1 MDKTM
6 DIPKIEIKK
15 ILYTTDLSESG
26 RYAFSYAA
34 SLANAYKAEISVLH
48 VIEEGPELDKTLVGY
63 ISEELW
69 EQIKKQNL
77 EEAREILVN
86 RKMDNAAI
94 KKCVG
99 DFCEEIQS
107 STPEEAYVA
116 YDIAIEMGHAVEKIL
131 EYATQGNYDLIV
143 VGSHGHGTLDT
154 MMGDTARRIVRRSEI
169 PVFVVKLPR

>member
-1 MDKTM
+1 M

-34 SLANAYKAEISVLH
+34 SLANAYKAQLSVLH
-48 VIEEGPELDKTLVGY
+48 VIEEGPELDKTLAGY
-63 ISEELW
+63 ITEELW
-69 EQIKKQNL
+69 DQIKRQNL

-86 RKMDNAAI
+86 RKRDDAAI

-107 STPEEAYVA
+107 GTGDSYVA
-116 YDIAIEMGHAVEKIL
+116 YDIAIEMGHAVKKIL
-131 EYATQGNYDLIV
+131 EYAVQGSYDLIV

-154 MMGDTARRIVRRSEI
+154 MMGDTARRIVRRSNI
-169 PVFVVKLPR
+169 PVLVVRLPR

>member
-1 MDKTM
+1 MDKAM
-6 DIPKIEIKK
+6 EIPKIEIKK

-34 SLANAYKAEISVLH
+34 SLANAYKAELSVLH

-69 EQIKKQNL
+69 EQIKRQNL

-86 RKMDNAAI
+86 RKRDNAAI

-99 DFCEEIQS
+99 DFCEEIQA
-107 STPEEAYVA
+107 STGEAYVT
-116 YDIAIEMGHAVEKIL
+116 YDIAIEMGHAVKKIL
-131 EYATQGNYDLIV
+131 EYAAQGSYDLIV

-154 MMGDTARRIVRRSEI
+154 MMGDTARRIVRRSDI
-169 PVFVVKLPR
+169 PVLVVRLPR

>member
-1 MDKTM
+1 MDSAM

-34 SLANAYKAEISVLH
+34 SLANAHKAELSVLH
-48 VIEEGPELDKTLVGY
+48 VIEEGPELDKTLAGY

-77 EEAREILVN
+77 EEASEILLN
-86 RKMDNAAI
+86 RKRDNAAI

-116 YDIAIEMGHAVEKIL
+116 YDIAIEMGHAVKKIL
-131 EYATQGNYDLIV
+131 EYAAQGNYDLIV

-154 MMGDTARRIVRRSEI
+154 MMGDTARRILRRSEI
-169 PVFVVKLPR
+169 PVLVVRLPR

>member
-1 MDKTM
+1 M

-26 RYAFSYAA
+26 RYAFAYAA
-34 SLANAYKAEISVLH
+34 SLANAYKAEITVLH
-48 VIEEGPELDKTLVGY
+48 VIEERPELDKTLAGY

-77 EEAREILVN
+77 EEAREILIN

-107 STPEEAYVA
+107 SIPEEAYVA
-116 YDIAIEMGHAVEKIL
+116 YDVAIEMGNPVEKIL
-131 EYATQGNYDLIV
+131 EYGVQGSYDLIV

-154 MMGDTARRIVRRSEI
+154 MMGGTARRIVRSSDI
-169 PVFVVKLPR
+169 PVLVVRVPR

>member
-1 MDKTM
+1 MDKAM

-34 SLANAYKAEISVLH
+34 SLANAYKAELSVLH
-48 VIEEGPELDKTLVGY
+48 VIEEGPELDKTLAGY

-69 EQIKKQNL
+69 EQIKSQNL

-86 RKMDNAAI
+86 RKRDNAAI

-107 STPEEAYVA
+107 STGETYVV
-116 YDIAIEMGHAVEKIL
+116 YDIAIEMGHAVKKIL
-131 EYATQGNYDLIV
+131 EYAGQGSYDLIV

-154 MMGDTARRIVRRSEI
+154 MMGDTARRIVRRSDI
-169 PVFVVKLPR
+169 PVLVVRLPR

>member
-1 MDKTM
+1 M

-15 ILYTTDLSESG
+15 ILYTTDLSEHG

-107 STPEEAYVA
+107 STPEEAYVT

-143 VGSHGHGTLDT
+143 VGSHGHGTLET

>member
-1 MDKTM
+1 MDKAM

-34 SLANAYKAEISVLH
+34 SLANAYKAELSVLH

-69 EQIKKQNL
+69 EKIKKQNL
-77 EEAREILVN
+77 DEAREILVN
-86 RKMDNAAI
+86 RKRDNAAI

-107 STPEEAYVA
+107 NSPEEAYVA
-116 YDIAIEMGHAVEKIL
+116 YDITIEMGHAVKKIL
-131 EYATQGNYDLIV
+131 EYAVQGSYDLIV

-169 PVFVVKLPR
+169 PVLVVKLPQ

>member
-1 MDKTM
+1 M
-6 DIPKIEIKK
+6 DIPKVEIKK

-34 SLANAYKAEISVLH
+34 SLVNAYKAELSVLH
-48 VIEEGPELDKTLVGY
+48 VIEEGPDLDKSLAGY

-77 EEAREILVN
+77 EEAREILIN
-86 RKMDNAAI
+86 RKRDNAAI
-94 KKCVG
+94 RKCVG

-107 STPEEAYVA
+107 SAGETYVA
-116 YDIAIEMGHAVEKIL
+116 YDITIEMGHAVEKIL
-131 EYATQGNYDLIV
+131 EYAAQGSYDLIV

-169 PVFVVKLPR
+169 PVLVVRLPR

>member
-1 MDKTM
+1 MDKAM

-34 SLANAYKAEISVLH
+34 SLANAYKAELSVLH
-48 VIEEGPELDKTLVGY
+48 VIEEGPELDKTLAGY

-69 EQIKKQNL
+69 EQIKSQNL

-86 RKMDNAAI
+86 RKRDNAAI

-107 STPEEAYVA
+107 STGETYVV
-116 YDIAIEMGHAVEKIL
+116 YDIAIEMGHAVKKIL
-131 EYATQGNYDLIV
+131 EYAAQGSYDLIV

-154 MMGDTARRIVRRSEI
+154 MMGDTARRIVRRSDI
-169 PVFVVKLPR
+169 PVLVVRLPR

>member
-34 SLANAYKAEISVLH
+34 SLANAYKAEITVLH

-86 RKMDNAAI
+86 RKKDNAAI
-94 KKCVG
+94 RKCVG

-107 STPEEAYVA
+107 STPGEAYVT
-116 YDIAIEMGHAVEKIL
+116 YEIAIEMGNPVEKIL
-131 EYATQGNYDLIV
+131 EYAAQGSYDLIV

-154 MMGDTARRIVRRSEI
+154 MIGDTARRIVRRSEI
-169 PVFVVKLPR
+169 PVFVVRLPR

>member
-1 MDKTM
+1 M

-26 RYAFSYAA
+26 RYAFTYAA
-34 SLANAYKAEISVLH
+34 SLANAYKAEITVLH

-69 EQIKKQNL
+69 DQIKKQNL

-94 KKCVG
+94 RKCVG
-99 DFCEEIQS
+99 DFCEDIQS
-107 STPEEAYVA
+107 NSPEEAYVS

-131 EYATQGNYDLIV
+131 EFAAQGKYDLIV
-143 VGSHGHGTLDT
+143 TGSHGHGTLDT
-154 MMGDTARRIVRRSEI
+154 MIGDTARRIVRRSDI
-169 PVFVVKLPR
+169 PVLVVRLPR